1 MELRAL
7 TVAVMQ
13 KNDCC
18 VLCRKT
24 ELTFLVLGFWTLY
37 FKSRKSD
44 MHCMEHWAKKIRNI
58 APKFVQNTFGHF
70 WKRLKAFFEFRN
82 FFVFFENFRR
92 LDLPWNT
99 GQKNFFKKI
108 TPKHVQNTF
117 EHFWERF
124 WVFME
129 FWSFFNF
136 FLKSFQDSTLRG
148 TVGKNFFFQKSPKR
162 RLDTWERFGQFR
174 NFEIFLIFSLNFF
187 YVFTSKFESG
197 KLNSFF

>member
-1 MELRAL
+1 MTVVYCVGKLNSHFLFWDSELFILSPENLICTAWN
-7 TVAVMQ
+7 TGQ
-13 KNDCC
+13 
-18 VLCRKT
+18 
-24 ELTFLVLGFWTLY
+24 
-37 FKSRKSD
+37 
-44 MHCMEHWAKKIRNI
+44 KKIRNI

-129 FWSFFNF
+129 FWSFLIFFWNLSKIRHSVEQWEKTFFSKKAPKDVWTLGNDLDNLRTLKFFDF
-136 FLKSFQDSTLRG
+136 FLE
-148 TVGKNFFFQKSPKR
+148 FF
-162 RLDTWERFGQFR
+162 LC
-174 NFEIFLIFSLNFF
+174 IYL
-187 YVFTSKFESG
+187 KF
-197 KLNSFF
+197 